1 MKFDISIIGYGV
13 IGVESLYELTDK
25 IKKKKKL
32 NMQLLIRT

>member
-25 IKKKKKL
+25 FKKKE
-32 NMQLLIRT
+32 N